1 MKTMTIRNIPDEVA
15 AYISGRAL
23 EEGRSINTMTVA
35 LLSQLAGYAARPQ
48 KKRDLSWLAGSWSQ
62 SEARRFDEAV
72 SDCRRVDAE
81 DWK

>member
-15 AYISGRAL
+15 AYISGRAS
-23 EEGRSINTMTVA
+23 EEGRSINTMAVA
-35 LLSQLAGYAARPQ
+35 LLSQLAGYAARQQ

-62 SEARRFDEAV
+62 AEAHLFDKAV
-72 SDCRRVDAE
+72 SDCRRVDTE